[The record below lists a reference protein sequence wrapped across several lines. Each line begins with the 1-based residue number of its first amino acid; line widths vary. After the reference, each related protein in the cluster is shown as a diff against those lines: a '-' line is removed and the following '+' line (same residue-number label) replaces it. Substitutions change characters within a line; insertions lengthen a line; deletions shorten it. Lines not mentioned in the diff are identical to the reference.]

1 MTMDPRSGSAAVPR
15 LVLVLGVARSG
26 TSLFTSVL
34 GRLGFHIP
42 QPEVRADDTNPRG
55 FGEPR
60 WVVDFHSS
68 LMRTRRVTVFDS
80 RPAAWEIMAE
90 ATKDDGVFKDL
101 RSWLAVQFVGT
112 DNVVVKDPRT
122 GWFLPLWLRCAD
134 DLGVEISFATT
145 LRYPPEVVS
154 SARRWYGTWQSDP
167 SRAAAWLNHTLQ
179 TEYATRGAARAFIR
193 YEDLLDDWPR
203 EISRVAELLGL
214 HWLVGIDRSSH
225 PDVDALVDPSLRR
238 SAVGWEETE
247 VPPALQSRVEDV
259 WRTASGLADPNGDG
273 EAARTSLDVARAS
286 YAEFYAEAEAI
297 AQSSVTA
304 LKPRRWDAGTLSA
317 PPRRAGGAHG
327 ERLSLGMQIA
337 RRIPAPYQERVRL
350 VARGVVLTRGL
361 RLLLGVLLLIPPR
374 YRERVPVPVVR
385 AGFWIFRSLRR

>member
-1 MTMDPRSGSAAVPR
+1 MTTDPRSGSAAVRR
-15 LVLVLGVARSG
+15 LVLVVGIGRSG
-26 TSLFTSVL
+26 TSLFTGIL

-42 QPEVRADDTNPRG
+42 QPEVRADETNPRG

-60 WVVDFHSS
+60 WVVDFHSR

-90 ATKDDGVFKDL
+90 AAKDDAVFEDL
-101 RSWLAVQFVGT
+101 QSWLAVQFVGT
-112 DNVVVKDPRT
+112 DNIVVKDPRT
-122 GWFLPLWLRCAD
+122 GWFLPLWQRCAD

-179 TEYATRGAARAFIR
+179 TEHATRDAARAFIR
-193 YEDLLDDWPR
+193 YEDLLADWPH

-214 HWLVGIDRSSH
+214 DWLVGVERSSH
-225 PDVDALVDPSLRR
+225 PDADALVDPSLRR
-238 SAVGWEETE
+238 SAVGWEDTQ
-247 VPPALQSRVEDV
+247 VPLALQSRVEEV
-259 WRTASGLADPNGDG
+259 WRTASGLADPDGDSG
-273 EAARTSLDVARAS
+273 AARASLDVARAS

-297 AQSSVTA
+297 AQSSATA
-304 LKPRRWDAGTLSA
+304 IKPSRWSAGTLST
-317 PPRRAGGAHG
+317 PPRRAAGVHGGKLPL
-327 ERLSLGMQIA
+327 RMQIA

>member
-1 MTMDPRSGSAAVPR
+1 MTVDPRSGAVPR
-15 LVLVLGVARSG
+15 LVLVVGIGRSG
-26 TSLFTSVL
+26 TSLFTGIL

-60 WVVDFHSS
+60 WVVDFHSR
-68 LMRTRRVTVFDS
+68 LMRTRHVTVFDS
-80 RPAAWEIMAE
+80 RPAAWQIMAE
-90 ATKDDGVFKDL
+90 AAKDDAVFKDL

-112 DNVVVKDPRT
+112 DNIVVKDPRT

-179 TEYATRGAARAFIR
+179 TEYATRDAARAFIC
-193 YEDLLDDWPR
+193 YQDLLDDWPR
-203 EISRVAELLGL
+203 EMSRVAELLGL
-214 HWLVGIDRSSH
+214 DWLVGVDRSSH

-238 SAVGWEETE
+238 SAVGWEDTQ
-247 VPPALQSRVEDV
+247 VPLALQSRVEDV
-259 WRTASGLADPNGDG
+259 WRTASGLANPDGDS
-273 EAARTSLDVARAS
+273 EAARASLDAARAS

-297 AQSSVTA
+297 AQSSARAV
-304 LKPRRWDAGTLSA
+304 KPSRWSAEALSA
-317 PPRRAGGAHG
+317 PPGRAAGVRGGKLPL
-327 ERLSLGMQIA
+327 RTQIA

-361 RLLLGVLLLIPPR
+361 RLLLGVMLLIPPR

>member
-1 MTMDPRSGSAAVPR
+1 MTIDARSDSAAVRR
-15 LVLVLGVARSG
+15 LVLVVGIGRSG
-26 TSLFTSVL
+26 TSLFTGIL

-42 QPEVRADDTNPRG
+42 QPEVRADKTNPRG

-60 WVVDFHSS
+60 WVVDFHSR

-80 RPAAWEIMAE
+80 RPAAWDTMAE
-90 ATKDDGVFKDL
+90 AAQDDTAFKDL
-101 RSWLAVQFVGT
+101 RSWLAAQFVGT
-112 DNVVVKDPRT
+112 DNIVVKDPRT

-154 SARRWYGTWQSDP
+154 SARRWYGTWQSDA

-179 TEYATRGAARAFIR
+179 TEYTTRGGSRAFIR

-214 HWLVGIDRSSH
+214 RWLVGIDRSSH

-238 SAVGWEETE
+238 SAVGWEDTQ
-247 VPPALQSRVEDV
+247 VPLALQSRVEDV
-259 WRTASGLADPNGDG
+259 WRTARGLADPDGDS
-273 EAARTSLDVARAS
+273 ESARASLDVARAS

-297 AQSSVTA
+297 AQSSATA
-304 LKPRRWDAGTLSA
+304 VKPSRWGAGPLSA
-317 PPRRAGGAHG
+317 PPTRAAGGHG
-327 ERLSLGMQIA
+327 DKLPLRMQIA

-350 VARGVVLTRGL
+350 AARGVMLTRGL

-385 AGFWIFRSLRR
+385 AGFWIFRTLRR

>member
-1 MTMDPRSGSAAVPR
+1 MTIDPRSGSAAVPR

-42 QPEVRADDTNPRG
+42 QPEVRADETNPRG

-60 WVVDFHSS
+60 WAVDFHSS

-90 ATKDDGVFKDL
+90 AVEDDAVLKDL
-101 RSWLAVQFVGT
+101 RSWLTVQFVGT

-167 SRAAAWLNHTLQ
+167 SRAAAWLNQTLQ
-179 TEYATRGAARAFIR
+179 TEYATRDGARAFFR

-214 HWLVGIDRSSH
+214 HWLVGVDRSSH

-238 SAVGWEETE
+238 SAVGWEDTQ
-247 VPPALQSRVEDV
+247 VPLALQSRVEDV
-259 WRTASGLADPNGDG
+259 WRTASGLADPDGDT
-273 EAARTSLDVARAS
+273 EAARASLDVARAS

-304 LKPRRWDAGTLSA
+304 VKPRRWNTGTLSA

-327 ERLSLGMQIA
+327 GKLPLRMQIV

-350 VARGVVLTRGL
+350 IARGVVLTRGL

-385 AGFWIFRSLRR
+385 AGFWLFRSLRR

>member
-1 MTMDPRSGSAAVPR
+1 MTIAPRSDSAAVPR
-15 LVLVLGVARSG
+15 LVLVVGIGRSG
-26 TSLFTSVL
+26 TSLFTGIL

-42 QPEVRADDTNPRG
+42 QPEVRADETNPRG

-60 WVVDFHSS
+60 WVVDFHSR

-90 ATKDDGVFKDL
+90 AAKDEAVFRDL
-101 RSWLAVQFVGT
+101 RSWLAVQFVGA
-112 DNVVVKDPRT
+112 DNIVVKDPRT

-154 SARRWYGTWQSDP
+154 SARRWYGTWQSDA

-179 TEYATRGAARAFIR
+179 TEYATREAARAFIR
-193 YEDLLDDWPR
+193 YENLLDDWPR

-214 HWLVGIDRSSH
+214 DWLVGVDRSSH
-225 PDVDALVDPSLRR
+225 REVDALVDPSLRR
-238 SAVGWEETE
+238 SAVGWGDTQ
-247 VPPALQSRVEDV
+247 VPITLQSRVEDV
-259 WRTASGLADPNGDG
+259 WRTASGLADPDGDS
-273 EAARTSLDVARAS
+273 EAARASLDVARSS

-297 AQSSVTA
+297 AQSSATA
-304 LKPRRWDAGTLSA
+304 VKPSRAATLAA
-317 PPRRAGGAHG
+317 PPRRAAGVHG
-327 ERLSLGMQIA
+327 EKLPLRMQIA

-361 RLLLGVLLLIPPR
+361 RLFLGVLLLIPPR

>member
-1 MTMDPRSGSAAVPR
+1 MTVDPRSGSAAVPR

-26 TSLFTSVL
+26 TSVFTSVL

-42 QPEVRADDTNPRG
+42 QPEVWADETNPRG

-60 WVVDFHSS
+60 WAVDFHSS

-90 ATKDDGVFKDL
+90 AAEDDAVLKDL
-101 RSWLAVQFVGT
+101 RSWLTVQFVGT

-167 SRAAAWLNHTLQ
+167 SRAAAWLNQTLQ
-179 TEYATRGAARAFIR
+179 TEYATRDAARAFFR

-214 HWLVGIDRSSH
+214 HWLVGVDRSSH

-238 SAVGWEETE
+238 SAVGWEDTQ
-247 VPPALQSRVEDV
+247 VPLALQSRVEDV
-259 WRTASGLADPNGDG
+259 WRTASGLADPDGDT
-273 EAARTSLDVARAS
+273 EAARASLDVARAS

-304 LKPRRWDAGTLSA
+304 VKPRRWNTGTLSA
-317 PPRRAGGAHG
+317 PPRRAWGAHG
-327 ERLSLGMQIA
+327 GKLPLRMQIV

-350 VARGVVLTRGL
+350 MARGVVLTRGL

-385 AGFWIFRSLRR
+385 AGFWLFRSLRR

>member
-1 MTMDPRSGSAAVPR
+1 MTIDARSGAAAVPR
-15 LVLVLGVARSG
+15 LVLVVGIGRSG
-26 TSLFTSVL
+26 TSLFTGIL

-42 QPEVRADDTNPRG
+42 QPEVRADETNPRG

-60 WVVDFHSS
+60 WVVDFHSR

-80 RPAAWEIMAE
+80 RPAAWETMAE
-90 ATKDDGVFKDL
+90 AAKDDAVFKDL

-112 DNVVVKDPRT
+112 DNIVVKDPRT

-154 SARRWYGTWQSDP
+154 SARRWYGTWQSDA

-179 TEYATRGAARAFIR
+179 TEYATRDAARAFIR
-193 YEDLLDDWPR
+193 YQALLDDWPR
-203 EISRVAELLGL
+203 EISRVAGLLGL
-214 HWLVGIDRSSH
+214 HWLVGVDRSSH

-238 SAVGWEETE
+238 SAVGWEDTQ
-247 VPPALQSRVEDV
+247 VPLALQSRVEDV
-259 WRTASGLADPNGDG
+259 WRTASGLADPDGDG
-273 EAARTSLDVARAS
+273 EPARASLDAARAS

-297 AQSSVTA
+297 AQSSATA
-304 LKPRRWDAGTLSA
+304 VKPSRWGAGTLSA
-317 PPRRAGGAHG
+317 PPRRAAGVHRGKLPL
-327 ERLSLGMQIA
+327 RMQIA

-374 YRERVPVPVVR
+374 YRDRVPVPVVR
-385 AGFWIFRSLRR
+385 AGVWIFRSLRR